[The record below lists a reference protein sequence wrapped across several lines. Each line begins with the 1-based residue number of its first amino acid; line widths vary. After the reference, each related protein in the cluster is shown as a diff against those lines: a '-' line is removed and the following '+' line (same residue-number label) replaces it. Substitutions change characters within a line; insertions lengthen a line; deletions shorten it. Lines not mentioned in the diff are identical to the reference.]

1 MKKVTF
7 ALAGVMGFSATLAW
21 AGTADLDAKFKE
33 MIDRSFKTTG
43 IAQKER
49 MIQLDFQ
56 KVCSALE
63 AGEKVDPKTI
73 EQLRQAQ
80 EQTIR
85 WPSDGQFLGDWKRGE
100 KIAQSGRGLTWSDKP
115 DTVNGGGCY
124 NCHQLDPKE
133 LSYGNI
139 GPSLAGYGKLRG
151 NSEEVLKYA
160 WRQIWNSKSVN
171 LCSSM
176 PRFGDAGILT
186 EQQIKDVMAYLFDP
200 ESPVNKNHK

>member
-1 MKKVTF
+1 MKKAMLMVAG
-7 ALAGVMGFSATLAW
+7 ALATASVW
-21 AGTADLDAKFKE
+21 AADAALDAKFKE
-33 MIDRSFKTTG
+33 LVDRSFKTSG
-43 IAQKER
+43 IAAKER

-56 KVCSALE
+56 KYCSALE
-63 AGEKVDPKTI
+63 AGEKVDQKTYA
-73 EQLRQAQ
+73 ELLKLQ

-85 WPSDGQFLGDWKRGE
+85 WPSDGKYLGNWKEGE
-100 KIAQSGRGLTWSDKP
+100 KIAQSGRGLTWTDTP

-124 NCHQLDPKE
+124 NCHQMDKKE

-139 GPSLAGYGKLRG
+139 GPSLSGYGKERG
-151 NSEEVLKYA
+151 QSEEVLKRA
-160 WRQIWNSKSVN
+160 WQQIWNSKSLN

-200 ESPVNKNHK
+200 ESPVNKNH